1 MINIVIPVYNV
12 ERYIRRCLDSVK
24 NQTCP
29 EFKAILVDDGSTDN
43 CGLICDEYAK
53 ADERFI
59 VFHKQ
64 NGGLTSAVKY
74 GIKNSPKCDYFM
86 FVDSDDFLE
95 VTAVEKVSKA
105 IEQSSA
111 DIINYDFFVD
121 FEVGKKQQVASTTL
135 PIGLVDEAALKEKK
149 KSYVLSKELTPTR
162 WNKVFSSAI
171 VYDSIDYY
179 NEKVSVAED
188 WLFTTINLF
197 NAKTL
202 FYIKEPLT
210 HYYQNEA
217 SMTHKYKEGYFD
229 SYKVVYQELKRY
241 FREGEI
247 AERVFFQHLKTLVQM
262 LFLYGGS
269 KEFTK
274 NQLTRIALDK
284 EVKELFVKYKP
295 KGLNNKILKFLIKRR
310 AYILLKIL
318 TKINNL

>member
-24 NQTCP
+24 NQTWP

-121 FEVGKKQQVASTTL
+121 FEEALTSRATEYGTSGIKKT
-135 PIGLVDEAALKEKK
+135 GMNNNALDYKM
-149 KSYVLSKELTPTR
+149 ELKIKGYPDR
-162 WNKVFSSAI
+162 LFSSKN
-171 VYDSIDYY
+171 DY
-179 NEKVSVAED
+179 V
-188 WLFTTINLF
+188 
-197 NAKTL
+197 
-202 FYIKEPLT
+202 
-210 HYYQNEA
+210 
-217 SMTHKYKEGYFD
+217 FD
-229 SYKVVYQELKRY
+229 IYS
-241 FREGEI
+241 
-247 AERVFFQHLKTLVQM
+247 ER
-262 LFLYGGS
+262 
-269 KEFTK
+269 
-274 NQLTRIALDK
+274 
-284 EVKELFVKYKP
+284 
-295 KGLNNKILKFLIKRR
+295 GLH
-310 AYILLKIL
+310 
-318 TKINNL
+318 